1 MGALSNSLLLADRGR
16 ADYAQNRWSAARFGP
31 RAKLL
36 HPDGRSF
43 VPAAELG
50 AELLDRVRRHGDTEL
65 LARIDPSR
73 CEADLQI
80 ESATAQEAAA
90 GLVARTLV

>member
-1 MGALSNSLLLADRGR
+1 VRPYGDAD
-16 ADYAQNRWSAARFGP
+16 
-31 RAKLL
+31 
-36 HPDGRSF
+36 
-43 VPAAELG
+43 
-50 AELLDRVRRHGDTEL
+50 L

-73 CEADLQI
+73 CEADLQV